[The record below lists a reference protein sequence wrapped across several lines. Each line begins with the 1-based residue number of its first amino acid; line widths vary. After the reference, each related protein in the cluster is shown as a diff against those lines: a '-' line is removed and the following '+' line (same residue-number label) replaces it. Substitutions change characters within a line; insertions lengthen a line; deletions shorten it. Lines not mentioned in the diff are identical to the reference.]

1 MTKEIRFDG
10 KVVIVTGAGGGLGK
24 AYALF
29 FAKRGANIV
38 VNDLGVSH
46 TGDGSSSKAADVVVE
61 EIQKLGG
68 KAVAN
73 YNSVTDGDKI
83 VETAMKAFG
92 RVDIVINNAGILRDK
107 SFARMTDADWD
118 LIHAVHVKGSYA
130 VTKAAWPIMRKQKY
144 GRIIMTAS
152 AAGLY
157 GNFGQANY
165 SAAKLALASFSN
177 SLAKEGA
184 KDNIHCNT
192 IAPMAASRMTETVLP
207 PEVLASLKPEF
218 VTPVVGYLCHEDT
231 EDNGGVFEVG
241 GGQVFKLR
249 WERSAGA
256 VFKAD
261 DSFTPAAVGAKWNEV
276 TDFEKANEYPTSVMD
291 TDFVALLERAK
302 QAEANPKAEPL
313 RFDGQVAI
321 VTGAGGGLGKAYA
334 LLLAKLGASVVV
346 NDLGGSATGQGAD
359 SRAADLVVEE
369 IRKAGGKAVANYDS
383 VEEGDKVVETALKA
397 FGRIDIIVNNAGILR
412 DKSFARMTDADWDL
426 VHRVHLRGTYKV
438 LKAAWPHFVKQ
449 KYGRIINTAS
459 AVGLYGNFGQTNYSA
474 AKLGVVGLTRT
485 LALEGQSKNIIA
497 NVIAPNAGTRMTAT
511 VMPPEMVEAFKPEYV
526 APLVAY
532 LGHSS
537 NEETGGIFEVLKA
550 AWPHF
555 VKQKYGRIINTAS
568 AVGLYGNF
576 GQTNYSAAKLG
587 VVGLTRT
594 LALEGQSKNIIAN
607 VIAPNAG
614 TRMTATVMPPEMVE
628 AFKPEYVAPLVAY
641 LGHSSNEETGGIF
654 EVGSGWVAQVRWQR
668 TGGVGFPANRE
679 LTPEQVAQA
688 WNKIVDFEDGRASNP
703 NSTQDSFQGF
713 MENFANVADEEN
725 ANKGNEGA
733 VDVEAGKK
741 LDLDVLE
748 FSYGEREAIL
758 YALGLGCKRTDT
770 RFVYENDMNFGVLP
784 TFGVVPS
791 LKAMEA
797 VPFGDFL
804 PNFNPMMLLH
814 GEQFLSL
821 KKPIPVSGTLK
832 SKARVIEVL
841 DKGKGASVVVSV
853 ITTDE
858 SGEAV
863 FENEFTL
870 FVRGSGGFGGK
881 SKGEDRGAA
890 SATNAVPNRKPDAV
904 VTEKTNEDQAALYR
918 LSGDYNP
925 LHIDPEMSAIGGFDV
940 PILHGLCSFGIS
952 AKHVLKTFGKNDP
965 ETFSNIKARFAK
977 HVFPG
982 ETLETS
988 MWKEGNKVI
997 FQTRVVERDVIA
1009 ISNAAV
1015 ELKASRE
1022 SKL

>member
-1 MTKEIRFDG
+1 MANEIRYDG
-10 KVVIVTGAGGGLGK
+10 KVAIVTGAGGGLGK
-24 AYALF
+24 AYALY
-29 FAKRGANIV
+29 FASRGASVV
-38 VNDLGVSH
+38 VNDLGVSR
-46 TGDGSSSKAADVVVE
+46 TGDGTSSSAADVVVD
-61 EIQKLGG
+61 EIRKAGG
-68 KAVAN
+68 QAVAN
-73 YNSVTDGDKI
+73 YNSVEDGAKI

-118 LIHAVHVKGSYA
+118 LIQTVHVKGSYA

-184 KDNIHCNT
+184 KDNIHTNT
-192 IAPMAASRMTETVLP
+192 IAPMAASRMTETVMP
-207 PEVLASLKPEF
+207 PEILESLKPEF
-218 VTPVVGYLCHEDT
+218 VTPVVGYLCHEST

-241 GGQVFKLR
+241 GGFVSKLR
-249 WERSAGA
+249 WERSSGV

-261 DSFTPAAVGAKWNEV
+261 DTFTPSAVGAKWDQI
-276 TDFEKANEYPTSVMD
+276 TDFEKDAEYPASVMD
-291 TDFVALLERAK
+291 TDFMALLERAK
-302 QAEANPKAEPL
+302 AAEPNPKAEPL

-346 NDLGGSATGQGAD
+346 NDLGGSAQGQGSD
-359 SRAADLVVEE
+359 SRAADLVVDE

-383 VEEGDKVVETALKA
+383 VEDGEKVVETALKA
-397 FGRIDIIVNNAGILR
+397 FGRIDILVNNAGILR
-412 DKSFARMTDADWDL
+412 DKSFARMSDSDWDL

-438 LKAAWPHFVKQ
+438 VKAAWPHFHKQ

-474 AKLGVVGLTRT
+474 AKLGVVGFTKT
-485 LALEGQSKNIIA
+485 IALEGQRRNILA

-532 LGHSS
+532 LGHSAT
-537 NEETGGIFEVLKA
+537 EETG
-550 AWPHF
+550 
-555 VKQKYGRIINTAS
+555 S
-568 AVGLYGNF
+568 
-576 GQTNYSAAKLG
+576 
-587 VVGLTRT
+587 
-594 LALEGQSKNIIAN
+594 
-607 VIAPNAG
+607 
-614 TRMTATVMPPEMVE
+614 
-628 AFKPEYVAPLVAY
+628 
-641 LGHSSNEETGGIF
+641 IF
-654 EVGSGWVAQVRWQR
+654 EVGSGWVAKVRWQR
-668 TGGVGFPANRE
+668 SGGVGFPANRT
-679 LTPEQVAQA
+679 LTPEQVAKE
-688 WNKIVDFEDGRASNP
+688 WSRIIDFDDGRATNP

-713 MENFANVADEEN
+713 MENFSNVSEDEPAKED
-725 ANKGNEGA
+725 GA
-733 VDVEAGKK
+733 LDVEATKK
-741 LDLDVLE
+741 LKFDTLDFE
-748 FSYGEREAIL
+748 YAEREAIL
-758 YALGLGCKRTDT
+758 YALGVGCKRTDLQY
-770 RFVYENDMNFGVLP
+770 VYENDTNFSVLP
-784 TFGVVPS
+784 TFGVIPS
-791 LKAMEA
+791 FTAMMT

-821 KKPIPVSGTLK
+821 KKPIPTSGSLK
-832 SKARVIEVL
+832 SQARVVDIL
-841 DKGKGASVVVSV
+841 DKGKGAAVTIGVT
-853 ITTDE
+853 TTDE
-858 SGEAV
+858 SGEVV

-870 FVRGSGGFGGK
+870 FIRGSGGFGGAK
-881 SKGEDRGAA
+881 KGTDRGAA
-890 SATNAVPNRKPDAV
+890 TANNTPPNRKPDAI

-925 LHIDPEMSAIGGFDV
+925 LHIDPSMSAIGGFDV
-940 PILHGLCSFGIS
+940 PILHGLCSFGVS
-952 AKHVLKTFGKNDP
+952 GKHVLKAFGNNDP
-965 ETFSNIKARFAK
+965 ASFKNIKARFAK

-982 ETLETS
+982 ETLETQ
-988 MWKEGNKVI
+988 MWKEGSKII

-1015 ELKASRE
+1015 ELAGPTRD

>member
-1 MTKEIRFDG
+1 MTNDIRYDG
-10 KVVIVTGAGGGLGK
+10 RVAIVTGAGGGLGK

-29 FAKRGANIV
+29 FANRGASVV
-38 VNDLGVSH
+38 VNDLGVSA
-46 TGDGSSSKAADVVVE
+46 TGDGSSSKAADIVVD

-73 YNSVTDGDKI
+73 YNSVEDGDKI
-83 VETAMKAFG
+83 VDTAMKAFG
-92 RVDIVINNAGILRDK
+92 RVDIIINNAGILRDK
-107 SFARMTDADWD
+107 SFARITDSDWD
-118 LIHAVHVKGSYA
+118 LIMAVHVKGSYA
-130 VTKAAWPIMRKQKY
+130 VTKAAWPIMKKQKY

-192 IAPMAASRMTETVLP
+192 IAPMAASRMTETVMP
-207 PEVLASLKPEF
+207 PEILASLKPEF
-218 VTPVVGYLCHEDT
+218 VTPVVGYLCAENT
-231 EDNGGVFEVG
+231 EETGGIYEVG
-241 GGQVFKLR
+241 GGFVSKLR

-261 DSFTPAAVGAKWNEV
+261 ESFTPAAVGAKWEEI

-291 TDFVALLERAK
+291 TDFLALLERAK
-302 QAEANPKAEPL
+302 QADANPKADDL
-313 RFDGQVAI
+313 RFDGQVAV

-334 LLLAKLGASVVV
+334 LLFAKLGASVVV
-346 NDLGGSATGQGAD
+346 NDLGGSATGQGSD
-359 SRAADLVVEE
+359 SRAADVVVDE

-397 FGRIDIIVNNAGILR
+397 FGRIDIVVNNAGILR

-438 LKAAWPHFVKQ
+438 VQAAWPHFVKQ

-474 AKLGVVGLTRT
+474 AKLGIVGFTKT
-485 LALEGQSKNIIA
+485 LALEGQRKNIIA

-537 NEETGGIFEVLKA
+537 NED
-550 AWPHF
+550 
-555 VKQKYGRIINTAS
+555 
-568 AVGLYGNF
+568 
-576 GQTNYSAAKLG
+576 
-587 VVGLTRT
+587 
-594 LALEGQSKNIIAN
+594 
-607 VIAPNAG
+607 
-614 TRMTATVMPPEMVE
+614 
-628 AFKPEYVAPLVAY
+628 
-641 LGHSSNEETGGIF
+641 TGGIF
-654 EVGSGWVAQVRWQR
+654 EVGSGWVAKVRWQR
-668 TGGVGFPANRE
+668 TGGYGFPANRE
-679 LTPEQVAQA
+679 LSPEQVADKWA
-688 WNKIVDFEDGRASNP
+688 RITNFEDGRATHP
-703 NSTQDSFQGF
+703 ETTQDSLQGF
-713 MENFANVADEEN
+713 MDNFGNVEEEQE
-725 ANKGNEGA
+725 ASKEEGGL
-733 VDVEAGKK
+733 DVEAAKK
-741 LDLDVLE
+741 MEFETLE
-748 FSYGEREAIL
+748 FTYEEREAIL
-758 YALGLGCKRTDT
+758 YALGVGCKRTDT
-770 RFVYENDMNFGVLP
+770 RFVYENDENFGVLP
-784 TFGVVPS
+784 TFGVIPSFTTMNTVPI
-791 LKAMEA
+791 
-797 VPFGDFL
+797 GDFL

-821 KKPIPVSGTLK
+821 KKPIPTSGTLK
-832 SKARVIEVL
+832 SQARVIDIL
-841 DKGKGASVVVSV
+841 DKGKGASVIIGV
-853 ITTDE
+853 TTKDE
-858 SGEAV
+858 SNEVV

-870 FVRGSGGFGGK
+870 FIRGSGGFGGQ
-881 SKGEDRGAA
+881 SKGADRGAA
-890 SATNAVPNRKPDAV
+890 SAANTVPSRKPDAV
-904 VTEKTNEDQAALYR
+904 VTEKTSEDQAALYR
-918 LSGDYNP
+918 LSGDFNP
-925 LHIDPEMSAIGGFDV
+925 LHIDPDMSAVGGFDV

-952 AKHVLKTFGKNDP
+952 GKHVLKTFGNNDP
-965 ETFSNIKARFAK
+965 ASFANIKARFAK

-1015 ELKASRE
+1015 ELNASAVRD

>member
-1 MTKEIRFDG
+1 MANEIRYDG
-10 KVVIVTGAGGGLGK
+10 RVAIVTGAGGGLGK
-24 AYALF
+24 AYALY
-29 FAKRGANIV
+29 FASRGASVV
-38 VNDLGVSH
+38 VNDLGVSR
-46 TGDGSSSKAADVVVE
+46 TGDGTSSNAADAVVE
-61 EIQKLGG
+61 EIRKAGG

-73 YNSVTDGDKI
+73 YNSVEDGAKI

-118 LIHAVHVKGSYA
+118 LIQAVHVKGSYA

-184 KDNIHCNT
+184 KDNIHTNT
-192 IAPMAASRMTETVLP
+192 IAPMAASRMTETVMP
-207 PEVLASLKPEF
+207 PEILQSLKPEF
-218 VTPVVGYLCHEDT
+218 VTPVVGYLCHENT
-231 EDNGGVFEVG
+231 EDNGGIFEVG
-241 GGQVFKLR
+241 GGFVSKLR
-249 WERSAGA
+249 WERSPGV

-261 DSFTPAAVGAKWNEV
+261 ETFTPAAVSAKWEEIC
-276 TDFEKANEYPTSVMD
+276 DFDKTNEYPSSVMD
-291 TDFVALLERAK
+291 TDFMALLERAK
-302 QAEANPKAEPL
+302 AAEANPTGEAL

-346 NDLGGSATGQGAD
+346 NDLGGSTHGQGSD
-359 SRAADLVVEE
+359 SRAADLVVDE

-383 VEEGDKVVETALKA
+383 VEDGEKVVETAIKA
-397 FGRIDIIVNNAGILR
+397 FGRIDILVNNAGILR
-412 DKSFARMTDADWDL
+412 DKSFARMSDADWDL

-438 LKAAWPHFVKQ
+438 VKAAWPHFHKQ

-474 AKLGVVGLTRT
+474 AKLGIVGFTKT
-485 LALEGQSKNIIA
+485 IALEGQRRNILA

-526 APLVAY
+526 APLIAY

-537 NEETGGIFEVLKA
+537 NEETG
-550 AWPHF
+550 
-555 VKQKYGRIINTAS
+555 S
-568 AVGLYGNF
+568 
-576 GQTNYSAAKLG
+576 
-587 VVGLTRT
+587 
-594 LALEGQSKNIIAN
+594 
-607 VIAPNAG
+607 
-614 TRMTATVMPPEMVE
+614 
-628 AFKPEYVAPLVAY
+628 
-641 LGHSSNEETGGIF
+641 IF
-654 EVGSGWVAQVRWQR
+654 EVGSGWIAKVRWQR
-668 TGGVGFPANRE
+668 TGGVGFPANRT
-679 LTPEQVAQA
+679 LTPEQVANEWA
-688 WNKIVDFEDGRASNP
+688 RITDFDDGRATNP

-713 MENFANVADEEN
+713 MENFSNVSEEEP
-725 ANKGNEGA
+725 AKEDGTL
-733 VDVEAGKK
+733 DIEATKK
-741 LDLDVLE
+741 LKFDIQDFE
-748 FSYGEREAIL
+748 YSEREAIL
-758 YALGLGCKRTDT
+758 YALGVGCKRTDLQY
-770 RFVYENDMNFGVLP
+770 VYENDANFSVLP
-784 TFGVVPS
+784 TFGVIPS
-791 LKAMEA
+791 FTSMMS

-821 KKPIPVSGTLK
+821 RKPIPTSGTLK
-832 SKARVIEVL
+832 SQAHVVDIL
-841 DKGKGASVVVSV
+841 DKGKGAAVTIGVT
-853 ITTDE
+853 TTDG
-858 SGEAV
+858 SGEVV

-870 FVRGSGGFGGK
+870 FIRGSGGFGGPK
-881 SKGEDRGAA
+881 KGADRGAA
-890 SATNAVPNRKPDAV
+890 TASNTPPNRKPDAI

-925 LHIDPEMSAIGGFDV
+925 LHIDPSMSAIGGFDV
-940 PILHGLCSFGIS
+940 PILHGLCSFGVS
-952 AKHVLKTFGKNDP
+952 GKHVLKTFGNNDP
-965 ETFSNIKARFAK
+965 ASFKNIKARFAK

-982 ETLETS
+982 ETLETQ
-988 MWKEGNKVI
+988 MWKEGSKVI

-1015 ELKASRE
+1015 ELAGANRD